1 MTSAQAFAGRG
12 IRGVADMPWH
22 GFDAHSGAH
31 MLRAAHEWMDPFL
44 GVDSFLMP
52 QPFFPPH
59 PHAGMSA
66 VTLMLPEA
74 EAGFVNRDSLGD
86 RSIIHPGDLHWT
98 QAGSGMLHEEIPQSP
113 GRAAH
118 GMQIFVNLASAHKHV
133 APVAFHVS
141 SADMPL
147 VRLPGASVRVV
158 AGSFAG
164 RRSPIAA
171 DPRWLTR
178 VHLLDVTLQPAATL
192 DIEVAV
198 GDNAF
203 FVVRSG
209 ALHTPQGIRNGGA
222 LFFEPHGGAAR
233 LQAGVEILRGVFF
246 AGTPLGE
253 AVVSRGPFT
262 GSSAAEIDGY
272 IHRFMR
278 GDMGHLEKSF

>member
-12 IRGVADMPWH
+12 VRGVADMPWH

-31 MLRAAHEWMDPFL
+31 MLRAAQDWMDPFL
-44 GVDSFLMP
+44 GVDSFVMP

-98 QAGSGMLHEEIPQSP
+98 QAGSGMLHEEIPEIP

-118 GMQIFVNLASAHKHV
+118 GMQIFVNLARADKQ
-133 APVAFHVS
+133 AIPVALHVS
-141 SADMPL
+141 GADMP
-147 VRLPGASVRVV
+147 VVHLPGASVRVV
-158 AGSFAG
+158 AGSFG
-164 RRSPIAA
+164 GQSSPIV
-171 DPRWLTR
+171 DDSRWRTR
-178 VHLLDVTLQPAATL
+178 VHLLDVTLQPRAEL
-192 DIEVAV
+192 EIDVAN

-203 FVVRSG
+203 FVIRSG
-209 ALHTPQGIRNGGA
+209 ALHTPQCIRNAGA
-222 LFFEPHGGAAR
+222 LFFEPRGSAAR
-233 LQAGVEILRGVFF
+233 LMAGDEVLRGVFF

-253 AVVSRGPFT
+253 TVVSRGPFT
-262 GSSAAEIDGY
+262 GSSAAEIEGY
-272 IHRFMR
+272 IQRFMR
-278 GDMGHLEKSF
+278 GDMGHLDKSF